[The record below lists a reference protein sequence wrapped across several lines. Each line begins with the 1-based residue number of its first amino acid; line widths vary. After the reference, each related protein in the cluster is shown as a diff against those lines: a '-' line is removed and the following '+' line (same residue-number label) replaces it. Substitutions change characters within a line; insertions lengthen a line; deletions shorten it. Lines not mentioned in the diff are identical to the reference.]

1 MTEGLFDDANIDWES
16 CTFDGARL
24 QNHRRFQALSFGEK
38 LAVIEGINE
47 VALRI
52 LEHRKRQG
60 LPYIDPYTS
69 EVRRKKEARPSGK

>member
-1 MTEGLFDDANIDWES
+1 MAEDLFDDPSIEWAS

-38 LAVIEGINE
+38 LAVIEGMNE
-47 VALRI
+47 VALRM
-52 LEHRKRQG
+52 LENRKRQG

-69 EVRRKKEARPSGK
+69 EVRRKK